1 MKKFALRILG
11 GISLALGVLGVFL
24 PLLPTTCFILLSAWA
39 FSQSSP
45 KIYHWIYYES
55 PFASS
60 IQNWKKHR
68 IVPRKVKAIATLSIV
83 FSFTI
88 STVFITSPVVLT
100 LLVIGMMVLLG
111 YLLTR
116 NDEYSVSVDDG
127 VNLKHNREW
136 RPQVS

>member
-1 MKKFALRILG
+1 MKNFALRILG
-11 GISLALGVLGVFL
+11 SISLALGVLGVFL

-45 KIYHWIYYES
+45 KIYYWLCFQS

-60 IQNWKKHR
+60 IQDWKKYR
-68 IVPRKVKAIATLSIV
+68 IVPKKVKAIATLSIV
-83 FSFTI
+83 SSYAIT
-88 STVFITSPVVLT
+88 TVLIASPLI
-100 LLVIGMMVLLG
+100 LIPLGAGMSVLLG

-116 NDEYSVSVDDG
+116 NDESSTD
-127 VNLKHNREW
+127 NAATLRRNREW

>member
-1 MKKFALRILG
+1 MKNFALRILG
-11 GISLALGVLGVFL
+11 SISLALGVLGVFL

-45 KIYHWIYYES
+45 KIYHWLCFQS

-60 IQNWKKHR
+60 IQDWKKHR

-83 FSFTI
+83 S
-88 STVFITSPVVLT
+88 SYAITAVLIASPLVLIP
-100 LLVIGMMVLLG
+100 LGAGMSVLLG

-116 NDEYSVSVDDG
+116 NDESSTD
-127 VNLKHNREW
+127 NAATLRRNREW